1 MKKSILTSLIAASAL
16 FSGAAVAGSYTADAG
31 YTAADTAAMAGSQAN
46 YLDGLYVGVGINR
59 SSDEKSTTEFNGLTV
74 SEQGT
79 RNYGWGFLVGHN
91 ITDMFAMEFAYN
103 SFGKNTFN
111 DANGDEASSYYQMW
125 DTAISGVV
133 NSPVFFGVSGHAKLG
148 AAYLSEKYKGGDVT
162 SSTATTTLVYGLG
175 VQYAIDQFAVS
186 FDWTRF
192 ENNDNQSDASSGMYV
207 PDQLSLNLIYS
218 FA

>member
-1 MKKSILTSLIAASAL
+1 M

-31 YTAADTAAMAGSQAN
+31 YTAADTAAMADSQAN
-46 YLDGLYVGVGINR
+46 YLDGLYVGVGINH
-59 SSDEKSTTEFNGLTV
+59 SADDKSTNEFAGVTTSKLDT
-74 SEQGT
+74 S
-79 RNYGWGFLVGHN
+79 NYGWGFLVGRN
-91 ITDMFAMEFAYN
+91 ITDMFAMEVAYN
-103 SFGKNTFN
+103 SFGKNTFS
-111 DANGDEASSYYQMW
+111 DGNGDETSSYYQMW

-148 AAYLSEKYKGGDVT
+148 AAYLSEKSKEGNLT
-162 SSTATTTLVYGLG
+162 SSSATTTLVYGLG

-192 ENNDNQSDASSGMYV
+192 ENNDNQSQTSSSMYV
-207 PDQLSLNLIYS
+207 PDQFSLNLIYS